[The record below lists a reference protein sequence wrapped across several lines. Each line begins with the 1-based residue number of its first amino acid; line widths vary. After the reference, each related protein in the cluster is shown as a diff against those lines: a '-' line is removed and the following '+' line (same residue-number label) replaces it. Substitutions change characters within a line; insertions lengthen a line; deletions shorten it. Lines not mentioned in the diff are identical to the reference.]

1 MKQWSSGA
9 GRKNTAVALGNFDGV
24 HVGHRHIL
32 SSCVSWARENGLDSV
47 AWTFRTH
54 PQHVLAAE
62 SAGDVIDFD
71 QKISLLDQ
79 IGLDGF
85 VAEEFQRVRDLS
97 PQEFCDRILLGELG
111 ARAVFCG
118 FNFRFGKN
126 GAGDT
131 AFLQSYL
138 GKRGVHVFVSQPICR
153 GGQVVSSTR
162 IRSLLREG
170 KVDEVKDLLDR
181 YYSVSFP
188 VEHGKRLGRQLGFP
202 TLNQSFPEGFV
213 IPQRGVYAVEVSWED
228 KRYGGVCNV
237 GVRPTVDQ
245 SSTVTAET
253 HVFDFSGDLYGKKV
267 SVSFV
272 RFLRPEKTFSSLEEL
287 RRQMERDKEAALRC
301 WKERQ

>member
-1 MKQWSSGA
+1 M
-9 GRKNTAVALGNFDGV
+9 
-24 HVGHRHIL
+24 
-32 SSCVSWARENGLDSV
+32 
-47 AWTFRTH
+47 
-54 PQHVLAAE
+54 
-62 SAGDVIDFD
+62 
-71 QKISLLDQ
+71 
-79 IGLDGF
+79 
-85 VAEEFQRVRDLS
+85 
-97 PQEFCDRILLGELG
+97 
-111 ARAVFCG
+111 
-118 FNFRFGKN
+118 
-126 GAGDT
+126 
-131 AFLQSYL
+131 
-138 GKRGVHVFVSQPICR
+138 
-153 GGQVVSSTR
+153 
-162 IRSLLREG
+162 
-170 KVDEVKDLLDR
+170 DEVKDLLDR